1 MRRRHQAAADRKPAT
16 LRPEIDDR
24 RTFRRARWEAPAQ
37 LSQLNP
43 IIAPSNDGGRVCRP
57 DIIAGFE
64 VGRSGG
70 EFDRR
75 ADLAEGAQVV
85 VIGDAVAEIVAHPW

>member
-1 MRRRHQAAADRKPAT
+1 MRRRHQAAADLKPAA

-24 RTFRRARWEAPAQ
+24 RTFRPPRPEAPAQ
-37 LSQLNP
+37 LNQLNT
-43 IIAPSNDGGRVCRP
+43 IIAPSNDGGKVCRP
-57 DIIAGFE
+57 DVVARFE

-75 ADLAEGAQVV
+75 AGLAEGAQVV